1 MFELVRPASAASP
14 PAELPPSLQER
25 IAVLSRARVGVAYF
39 YEIPDNSTFRYRVAN
54 MVSTLNTATSESGMA
69 AAWFTSGEIDQL
81 ASLAESVDVLVVCR
95 ARMSHRLGRLIAA
108 MRARRVPVLYDVDD
122 LVFDPDLAP
131 LLMDTLAVD
140 RESDEVVNYWFSY
153 CARIGAAMRL
163 CDTALVTSEAL
174 GREVARSSRLPYL
187 VLPNFLNREQM
198 DASERIWGQKLQSD
212 FRGDGTWHLG
222 YFSGSPSHTRDFGIA
237 AAALARLLREDPR
250 VALRLVGFLAPPSE
264 LMAFGPRVEQL
275 PLQDT
280 VPLQWLMGEVNLSL
294 APLQDNAFTA
304 CKSDLKWFEAAA
316 AGTVTVAS
324 PAGGV
329 GARIR
334 DRVNGRLAR
343 SYEWYPVL
351 RELIDDAPACRALP
365 ERARAEALA
374 ERAPESQLPR
384 IRDAL
389 LSVIAGGGGR
399 G

>member
-1 MFELVRPASAASP
+1 MLERDPATSAQ
-14 PAELPPSLQER
+14 PSSDQPFSER
-25 IAVLSRARVGVAYF
+25 IARLARAPVAVAYF
-39 YEIPDNSTFRYRVAN
+39 YEIPDNSTFRYRVGN
-54 MVSTLNTATSESGMA
+54 MTATLNAATKDSGVA
-69 AAWFTSGEIDQL
+69 AAHFAGTEVDQL
-81 ASLAESVDVLVVCR
+81 LQRADVVDILVICR

-163 CDTALVTSEAL
+163 CDAALVTSEAL
-174 GREVARSSRLPYL
+174 GREVARASRLPYL
-187 VLPNFLNREQM
+187 VLPNFLNRAQL
-198 DASERIWGQKLQSD
+198 DASEQIWGQKLQGD

-222 YFSGSPSHTRDFGIA
+222 YFSGSPSHNRDFGIA

-264 LMAFGPRVEQL
+264 LLPFGPRVEQL

-280 VPLQWLMGEVNLSL
+280 VPLQWLIGEVNLSL

-351 RELIDDAPACRALP
+351 RELIDDAPACRGLA

-374 ERAPESQLPR
+374 ECAPESQLPR
-384 IRDAL
+384 IREAL
-389 LSVIAGGGGR
+389 LSVTAGGAGLG
-399 G
+399 